1 MKEAVMGAVSN
12 LLDSKGY
19 DVLSVKPDQLV
30 REAIEQMAEIS
41 AGTSVV
47 MDGGEVVGI
56 ISERDIIRK
65 VILQGKGLDDVLV
78 KDIMSSE
85 LTTVTP
91 ESSLDECMKLMTDHR
106 IRHLPVLRDKTLCGI
121 VSIGDVVKYLI
132 VEKDF
137 KIKNLETYISG
148 SL

>member
-1 MKEAVMGAVSN
+1 MGAVSN

-19 DVLSVKPDQLV
+19 DVLTVRPDQPIH
-30 REAIEQMAEIS
+30 EAVEQMEGIS

-47 MDGGEVVGI
+47 MDGGDVVGI
-56 ISERDIIRK
+56 VSERDIIRK
-65 VILQGKGLDDVLV
+65 VVLLGKSIDDVKV
-78 KDIMSSE
+78 ADIMTTE

-91 ESSLDECMKLMTDHR
+91 ESSLDECMKLMTDKR
-106 IRHLPVLRDKTLCGI
+106 IRHLPVLRDKALCGI

-148 SL
+148 VM

>member
-1 MKEAVMGAVSN
+1 MSVVAN

-19 DVLSVKPDQLV
+19 DVLTVGPDETV
-30 REAIEQMAEIS
+30 RSAIDKMEQIS

-47 MDGGEVVGI
+47 MEDGDVIGI
-56 ISERDIIRK
+56 ISERDVIRK
-65 VILQGKGLDDVLV
+65 VVLRGKSVENIKV
-78 KDIMSSE
+78 REIMSSK
-85 LTTVTP
+85 LTTITP
-91 ESSLDECMKLMTDHR
+91 ESSLDECMQLMTNKR
-106 IRHLPVLRDKTLCGI
+106 IRHLPVLREKQLCGI

-148 SL
+148 AM

>member
-1 MKEAVMGAVSN
+1 MGAVSN

-19 DVLSVKPDQLV
+19 DVLTVKPDQPV
-30 REAIEQMAEIS
+30 REALDNMAKVS

-56 ISERDIIRK
+56 FSERDIIRK
-65 VILQGKGLDDVLV
+65 VVLPGKNIDSVLV
-78 KDIMSSE
+78 NDIMSSE
-85 LTTVTP
+85 LTTVTL
-91 ESSLDECMKLMTDHR
+91 ESSLDQCMKLMTDKR
-106 IRHLPVLRDKTLCGI
+106 IRHLPVLRDKQLCGI

-137 KIKNLETYISG
+137 KIKNLESYISG
-148 SL
+148 AM

>member
-1 MKEAVMGAVSN
+1 MGAVSN

-19 DVLSVKPDQLV
+19 DVLTVKPEQPV
-30 REAIEQMAEIS
+30 HEAIEQMEDIS

-47 MDGGEVVGI
+47 MDGGDVVGI
-56 ISERDIIRK
+56 ISERDVIRK
-65 VILQGKGLDDVLV
+65 VVLKGKSIDDVTV
-78 KDIMSSE
+78 QDIMSTQ
-85 LTTVTP
+85 LTTVAP
-91 ESSLDECMKLMTDHR
+91 ETSLDECMQLMTDKR
-106 IRHLPVLRDKTLCGI
+106 IRHLPVLRDKALCGI

-148 SL
+148 VM

>member
-1 MKEAVMGAVSN
+1 MGAVSN

-19 DVLSVKPDQLV
+19 DVLTVGPDQTV
-30 REAIEQMAEIS
+30 REAVEKMEDIS

-56 ISERDIIRK
+56 VSERDVFRK
-65 VILQGKGLDDVLV
+65 VLLQGKKMADVKV
-78 KDIMSSE
+78 AEIMSTN
-85 LTTVTP
+85 LTTITP
-91 ESSLDECMKLMTDHR
+91 ETSLETCMKLMTEKR
-106 IRHLPVLRDKTLCGI
+106 IRHLPVLRDRQLCGI

-148 SL
+148 VM

>member
-1 MKEAVMGAVSN
+1 MGAVSN

-19 DVLSVKPDQLV
+19 DVLTVRPDQPV
-30 REAIEQMAEIS
+30 HEALENMAKVS

-56 ISERDIIRK
+56 FSERDVIRK
-65 VILQGKGLDDVLV
+65 VVLQGKDIDSVHV
-78 KDIMSSE
+78 QDIMSSS
-85 LTTVTP
+85 LTTVSP
-91 ESSLDECMKLMTDHR
+91 ESSLDQCMKLMTDKR
-106 IRHLPVLRDKTLCGI
+106 IRHLPVLRDKQLCGI

-137 KIKNLETYISG
+137 KIKNLESYISG
-148 SL
+148 VM

>member
-1 MKEAVMGAVSN
+1 MGAVSN

-19 DVLSVKPDQLV
+19 DVLTVKPDQPV
-30 REAIEQMAEIS
+30 REALDNMAKVS

-56 ISERDIIRK
+56 FSERDIIRK
-65 VILQGKGLDDVLV
+65 VVLPGKNIDSVLV
-78 KDIMSSE
+78 QDIMSTD
-85 LTTVTP
+85 LTTITM
-91 ESSLDECMKLMTDHR
+91 ESSLDQCMKLMTDKR
-106 IRHLPVLRDKTLCGI
+106 IRHLPVLRDKQLCGI

-137 KIKNLETYISG
+137 KIKNLESYISG
-148 SL
+148 AM

>member
-1 MKEAVMGAVSN
+1 MGAVSN

-19 DVLSVKPDQLV
+19 DVLTV
-30 REAIEQMAEIS
+30 RPEQPVHEAIEKMEEVS

-47 MDGGEVVGI
+47 MDGGAVVGI
-56 ISERDIIRK
+56 ISERDVFRK
-65 VILQGKGLDDVLV
+65 VVLKGQSIDDVKV
-78 KDIMSSE
+78 RDIMSTD
-85 LTTVTP
+85 LTTITP
-91 ESSLDECMKLMTDHR
+91 ETSLDDCMQLMTNKR

-148 SL
+148 AM